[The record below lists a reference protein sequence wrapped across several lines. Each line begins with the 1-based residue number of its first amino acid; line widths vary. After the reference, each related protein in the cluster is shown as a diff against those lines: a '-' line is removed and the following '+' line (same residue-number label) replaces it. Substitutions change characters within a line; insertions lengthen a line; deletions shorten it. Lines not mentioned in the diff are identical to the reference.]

1 MRWLVLAEMG
11 CAAGAVALVWMVLL
25 ARWLK
30 GRPAGRSW
38 LAGLASVP
46 RRYLVDVHH
55 VVARRP
61 RHARMHALAAGGALG
76 GALALLLGTLPGV
89 WGVFR
94 IVAIVLFALGAW
106 GALIDRAR
114 RRPRT
119 PSQLSGGPFLWLP
132 AALLAWCA
140 GNALVA
146 ACLANRAAPAAIAG
160 GVAAALAVALAI
172 ALAGAVALLVAVG
185 RGPMRHGL
193 AGVAW
198 LAGHTRPGRFARPGV
213 PRPLDTALW
222 PLDLVHERLGV
233 LTPGDFTG
241 PELASFDACVQCG
254 RCEEACP
261 AFAAGQRL
269 NPKALIQGLSGAMRA
284 KPAPYFG
291 SPSPHAPAMPGGG
304 GMGTEIVGTVL
315 APDTLWACTTCR
327 ACVEECPMLI
337 EHVDAVIALR
347 RGQTLMKGA
356 VPAGAGQVLRASRD
370 RAEPGG
376 RALDARTDGIAAL
389 DVPVLP
395 PGEETDILLWLGE
408 GAYDLRYGRSLR
420 ALVTLMRK
428 AGLRFATL
436 GADEVDCGDVARRL
450 GDEATFQALARE
462 VIETL
467 GTRRFT
473 KIVTA
478 DPHAYHVLK
487 NEYPALGATLGGTWT
502 VEHHTTLLDALVQDG
517 RLTLARRDGPAVA
530 YHDPCYLGRYNGVI
544 DAPRRLLD
552 AACRTRVEVERH
564 GMRAMCC
571 GGGGGSPASDVDA
584 ATRIPDLRME
594 QMRQGGAS
602 VVAVACPGCTAML
615 EGVTGPRPEV
625 KDVAE
630 LVLAAVVP

>member
-11 CAAGAVALVWMVLL
+11 CAGGAVALVWMVLL
-25 ARWLK
+25 SRWLK
-30 GRPAGRSW
+30 GRAGRVAW
-38 LAGLASVP
+38 LAGVIRVP

-61 RHARMHALAAGGALG
+61 KNARMHVLAAGGLLG
-76 GALALLLGTLPGV
+76 GSCALVVGALVGPEGV
-89 WGVFR
+89 CRAV
-94 IVAIVLFALGAW
+94 VVVLFVLGAW
-106 GALIDRAR
+106 GALIDLAR

-119 PSQLSGGPFLWLP
+119 PSQLSAGPFLWFPL
-132 AALLAWCA
+132 ALLAWCV
-140 GNALVA
+140 GNAVVA
-146 ACLANRAAPAAIAG
+146 VFWGAGSFSPAVLAGVVIAAGG
-160 GVAAALAVALAI
+160 GVALLLAI
-172 ALAGAVALLVAVG
+172 G

-198 LAGHTRPGRFARPGV
+198 LAGHTRPGRFARAGV
-213 PRPLDTALW
+213 ARPLDTALW
-222 PLDLVHERLGV
+222 PLDVLHERLGV
-233 LTPGDFTG
+233 LTAQDFMG

-254 RCEEACP
+254 RCEDVCP

-269 NPKALIQGLSGAMRA
+269 NPKALIQGLSSAMRA
-284 KPAPYFG
+284 KPAPYCG
-291 SPSPHAPAMPGGG
+291 SPAPHAPAMPGSG
-304 GMGTEIVGTVL
+304 GMEVEIVGSVL
-315 APDTLWACTTCR
+315 APETLWACTTCR

-356 VPAGAGQVLRASRD
+356 VPPGAGQVLRASRE

-389 DVPVLP
+389 NVPVLA

-408 GAYDLRYGRSLR
+408 GAYDVRYGRSLR

-436 GADEVDCGDVARRL
+436 GADEIDCGDLARRL
-450 GDEATFQALARE
+450 GDEATFQALAKD

-478 DPHAYHVLK
+478 DPHAFHVLK
-487 NEYPALGATLGGTWT
+487 NEYPALGGTWT
-502 VEHHTTLLDALVQDG
+502 VEHHTTLLDALVRGGQ
-517 RLTLARRDGPAVA
+517 LTLARRDGPAVA
-530 YHDPCYLGRYNGVI
+530 YHDPCYLGRYNGEI

-552 AACRTRVEVERH
+552 AACHTRVEMARH
-564 GMRAMCC
+564 GMQSMCC
-571 GGGGGSPASDVDA
+571 GGGGGSPASDIDA
-584 ATRIPDLRME
+584 VTRIPDLRME
-594 QMRQGGAS
+594 QVRQSGAAI
-602 VVAVACPGCTAML
+602 VAVACPGCTAML

-630 LVLAAVVP
+630 LVLEAVVP

>member
-1 MRWLVLAEMG
+1 MRWVVLAEMA
-11 CAAGAVALVWMVLL
+11 CAGAAVALVWMVLL

-30 GRPAGRSW
+30 GRPVGRSW
-38 LAGLASVP
+38 LAGLVLVP

-61 RHARMHALAAGGALG
+61 RNARMHALAAGGLLG
-76 GALALLLGTLPGV
+76 GSLALLLGVLPGMPPV
-89 WGVFR
+89 PGFIIR
-94 IVAIVLFALGAW
+94 IVAIVFFVLGAW

-114 RRPRT
+114 RRPHT
-119 PSQLSGGPFLWLP
+119 PSQLSGGAFVWLP
-132 AALLAWCA
+132 VALLAWCV
-140 GNALVA
+140 GNV
-146 ACLANRAAPAAIAG
+146 
-160 GVAAALAVALAI
+160 VVALSVSDTGLHAAGLAGLAL
-172 ALAGAVALLVAVG
+172 ALAGGVALLVAVG

-193 AGVAW
+193 AGIAW
-198 LAGHTRPGRFARPGV
+198 LAGHTRPGRFARAGLL
-213 PRPLDTALW
+213 RPFDTALW

-233 LTPGDFTG
+233 LTPRDFTR
-241 PELASFDACVQCG
+241 PELASFDACIQCG

-269 NPKALIQGLSGAMRA
+269 NPKALIQGLSGAMRER
-284 KPAPYFG
+284 PAPYAG
-291 SPSPHAPAMPGGG
+291 SPAPHAPAMPGGG
-304 GMGTEIVGTVL
+304 GMDAEIVGQVL

-356 VPAGAGQVLRASRD
+356 VPAGAEQVLRASREQ
-370 RAEPGG
+370 AEPGG

-389 DVPVLP
+389 DVPVLA

-450 GDEATFQALARE
+450 GDEATFQALARDAIG
-462 VIETL
+462 VL
-467 GTRRFT
+467 GTRRFGR
-473 KIVTA
+473 IVTA
-478 DPHAYHVLK
+478 DPHAFHVLK
-487 NEYPALGATLGGTWT
+487 NEYPALGGTWA
-502 VEHHTTLLDALVQDG
+502 VEHHTTLLDELVRDG
-517 RLTLARRDGPAVA
+517 RLVLAQRDGPAVA

-552 AACRTRVEVERH
+552 AACSTRVEVERH
-564 GMRAMCC
+564 GMRSMCC

-584 ATRIPDLRME
+584 VTRIPDLRME
-594 QMRQGGAS
+594 QVRQSGAS
-602 VVAVACPGCTAML
+602 IVAVACPGCTAML
-615 EGVTGPRPEV
+615 EGVTGERPEV

-630 LVLAAVVP
+630 LVLEAVVP